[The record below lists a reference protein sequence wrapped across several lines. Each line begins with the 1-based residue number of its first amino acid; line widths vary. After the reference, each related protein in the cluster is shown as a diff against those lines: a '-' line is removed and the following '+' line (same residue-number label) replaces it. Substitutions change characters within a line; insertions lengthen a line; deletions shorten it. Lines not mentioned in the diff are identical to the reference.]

1 MEVPFMDLKRQYE
14 LIKDDVDLAIK
25 KTFDSCAFVAGE
37 RVKELEQN
45 FAAFCGVKHAVGIS
59 SGTSAIYVALKALD
73 IGRHDAVVTVPFT
86 FIATAEAVS
95 LSGAKPIFVDID
107 EESYTILPARIE
119 EYFKKECEW
128 NEKKKSLVDK
138 ERKVR
143 IKAILPV
150 HLYGQM
156 ADMDEIDKIARKYG
170 LAVIEDSAQAHGSTY
185 KGRMSGT
192 IGQCGAFSFY
202 PSKNLGAY
210 GQGGM
215 VTTNDDAIAEKVRM
229 LIDHGQKERYH
240 HSFEGWNFKMDG
252 FQASIINAKLEYL
265 NDWNED
271 RRQNAAYY
279 NQLLKD
285 VPGLQ
290 TPVEKADRKHM
301 YHLYVVRVG
310 DREHFQSFLHNAG
323 IGTSIHYPIPLHLQ
337 EAYKPLSYKAGS
349 FPVSEKTAA
358 QVVSLPMFPELTKQ
372 EIEYVCGMIKE
383 WSNQS
388 GQTTGA

>member
-1 MEVPFMDLKRQYE
+1 MDVPFMDLKRQYE
-14 LIKDDVDLAIK
+14 LIKEDIDMAIK
-25 KTFDSCAFVAGE
+25 KTIDSCAFVAGE
-37 RVKELEQN
+37 RVKEFEQN
-45 FAAFCGVKHAVGIS
+45 FAAYCGVKHAVGIS

-73 IGRHDAVVTVPFT
+73 IGRHDAVVTVPYT
-86 FIATAEAVS
+86 FIATVEAVS

-128 NEKKKSLVDK
+128 SEKKKSLVDK

-156 ADMDEIDKIARKYG
+156 ADMDEISKIAQKYG

-185 KGRMSGT
+185 KGKMSGS
-192 IGQCGAFSFY
+192 IGHCGAFSFY

-215 VTTNDDAIAEKVRM
+215 VTTNDDATAEKVRM
-229 LIDHGQKERYH
+229 IIDHGQKERYH

-252 FQASIINAKLEYL
+252 FQASILNAKLEYL

-271 RRQNAAYY
+271 RRQNAAFY
-279 NQLLKD
+279 NELLKD
-285 VPGLQ
+285 VPGIQ
-290 TPVEKADRKHM
+290 TPVEKAERKHM

-310 DREHFQSFLHNAG
+310 NREYFQSFLHNAG
-323 IGTSIHYPIPLHLQ
+323 IGTSIHYPIPLHMQ
-337 EAYKPLSYKAGS
+337 EAYKSLNYKEGS
-349 FPVSEKTAA
+349 FPVSEKLAS
-358 QVVSLPMFPELTKQ
+358 QIVSLPMFPELTKQ
-372 EIEYVCGMIKE
+372 EIEYVCAMIKE

-388 GQTTGA
+388 NPAT